1 MPQGYQPR
9 RQHGVQTLQAPPRNP
24 GASSS
29 QQERQVRALESIAAS
44 LAVIA
49 TITQKA
55 AECQ

>member
-24 GASSS
+24 AGSS